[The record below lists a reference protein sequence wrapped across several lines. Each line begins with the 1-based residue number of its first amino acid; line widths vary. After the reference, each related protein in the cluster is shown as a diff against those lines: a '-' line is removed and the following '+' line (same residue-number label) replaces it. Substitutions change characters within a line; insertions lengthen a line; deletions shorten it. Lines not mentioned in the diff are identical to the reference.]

1 MSATP
6 IPVNLA
12 VEDELSEA
20 VIRRLLR
27 NSKRKYAIGTV
38 YGRNGFGYLRKTIV
52 GWNSAARGI
61 PFLVLTDLDTYPCPT
76 ALIED
81 WISGH
86 QHPNL
91 LLRIA
96 VREIESWVLAD
107 PANISHFLRVKPHT
121 IPPNPDSLPDPKRA
135 LIETASRSRSRDIRD
150 RIVPRR
156 TSTAKH
162 GPDYNGCLIEF
173 VSESWNIRSATG
185 ASPSLA
191 RTVARLRSFTPSWQ

>member
-6 IPVNLA
+6 IPLNLA

-27 NSKRKYAIGTV
+27 HSKRHYAIGTV
-38 YGRNGFGYLRKTIV
+38 YGRNGFGYLRKTIA
-52 GWNSAARGI
+52 GWNRAARGI

-81 WISGH
+81 WMPGH
-86 QHPNL
+86 HPNL

-96 VREIESWVLAD
+96 VREVESWVLAD
-107 PANISHFLRVKPHT
+107 SANISHFLRVNARA

-156 TSTAKH
+156 ASTAKQ

-173 VSESWNIRSATG
+173 ILEAWSVESAAGS
-185 ASPSLA
+185 SPSLA
-191 RTVARLRSFTPSWQ
+191 RTVERLRSFTPSWH